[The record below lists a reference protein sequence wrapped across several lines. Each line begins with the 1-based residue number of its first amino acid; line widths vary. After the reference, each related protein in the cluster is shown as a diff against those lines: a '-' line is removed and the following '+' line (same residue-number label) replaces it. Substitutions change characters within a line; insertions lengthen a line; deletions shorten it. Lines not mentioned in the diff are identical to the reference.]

1 MKAFDNL
8 KIESGFSLA
17 IAPNI
22 DDKPWM
28 VSRPKVSEP
37 ELRVIC
43 HNIWP
48 PPTKY
53 PQYPQYCVH
62 NIWPQ
67 ATHPPTKPVLILLQ
81 ILSLIDSDHRG
92 GAPQFDISSG
102 ICQLSKQFSFEAAK
116 CESGQIRRQKDV
128 IWRGREDGNVRYYVI
143 SQISKLPVATFQATF
158 GEDVKWVARRNVQ
171 NMTALGNTC

>member
-1 MKAFDNL
+1 MKS
-8 KIESGFSLA
+8 ESGFSLA
-17 IAPNI
+17 IANQPFRLLTLMISLEWCRGQRSVNLNWESFVTI
-22 DDKPWM
+22 FDLHPPSTHNTRNT
-28 VSRPKVSEP
+28 VSTIFDLK
-37 ELRVIC
+37 
-43 HNIWP
+43 
-48 PPTKY
+48 
-53 PQYPQYCVH
+53 
-62 NIWPQ
+62 
-67 ATHPPTKPVLILLQ
+67 PPTKPVLLLQ

-92 GAPQFDISSG
+92 GVPQFDISSG

-171 NMTALGNTC
+171 NMTTLGNIC

>member
-1 MKAFDNL
+1 MISLEWFRGQRSVNLNWESFVTIFDLHPPSTHNTHNTVSTIFDL
-8 KIESGFSLA
+8 K
-17 IAPNI
+17 
-22 DDKPWM
+22 
-28 VSRPKVSEP
+28 
-37 ELRVIC
+37 
-43 HNIWP
+43 
-48 PPTKY
+48 
-53 PQYPQYCVH
+53 
-62 NIWPQ
+62 
-67 ATHPPTKPVLILLQ
+67 PPTKPVLLLLLQ

-92 GAPQFDISSG
+92 GVPQFDISSG

-171 NMTALGNTC
+171 NMTTLGNIC

>member
-1 MKAFDNL
+1 MKS
-8 KIESGFSLA
+8 ESGFSLA
-17 IAPNI
+17 IGPNI
-22 DDKPWM
+22 ALMISLEWCRGQRSVNLNWESFVTIFDLHPPSTHNTHNT
-28 VSRPKVSEP
+28 VSTIFDLK
-37 ELRVIC
+37 
-43 HNIWP
+43 
-48 PPTKY
+48 
-53 PQYPQYCVH
+53 
-62 NIWPQ
+62 
-67 ATHPPTKPVLILLQ
+67 PPTKPVLLLQ

-92 GAPQFDISSG
+92 GVPQFDISSG